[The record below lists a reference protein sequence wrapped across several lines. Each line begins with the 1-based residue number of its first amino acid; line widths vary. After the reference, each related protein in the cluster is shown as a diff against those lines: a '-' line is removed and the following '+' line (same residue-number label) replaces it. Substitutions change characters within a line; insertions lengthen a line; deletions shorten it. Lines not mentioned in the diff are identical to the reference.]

1 MPKQIL
7 VTGAATGFGRGTAL
21 ALARRGHTVIAG
33 VQIAPQVTELMKIA
47 ADEGVQLKIQVLDIT
62 DEGDRQAAWANEIDV
77 LINNAGV
84 MQTGPVAEIPMDN
97 VRRNFETNVFGTLA
111 LTQGFARQMVKRG
124 SGKIVMV
131 TSMGGLIT
139 VPFAGVYCATK
150 HALEALA
157 EALKAELTGTGVEV
171 CTANPGVYGTGFN
184 DRGAETM
191 MRWFDMSKS
200 LTKPEVLMAAA
211 AGGLSNQLDPQSMID
226 AFVRIAE
233 EDSSKFRNVVPDS
246 TAEWIKGLQATTWAA
261 GKDDAIWSSPP
272 AG

>member
-1 MPKQIL
+1 MAKRIL
-7 VTGAATGFGRGTAL
+7 ITGAATGFGRGTAL
-21 ALARRGHTVIAG
+21 ALAKRGHTVVAG
-33 VQIAPQVTELMKIA
+33 VQIAPQVTELMKVA
-47 ADEGVQLKIQVLDIT
+47 ADAGVHLKIQVLDIT
-62 DEGDRQAAWANEIDV
+62 DEDDRQAAFANEVDV

-84 MQTGPVAEIPMDN
+84 METGPVAEIPVEK
-97 VRRNFETNVFGTLA
+97 VRKNFETNVFGTLA
-111 LTQGFARQMVKRG
+111 ITQGFARQMVKRG

-157 EALKAELTGTGVEV
+157 EALKAELAGTGVEV

-211 AGGLSNQLDPQSMID
+211 GGLASQHDPQSMID

-233 EDSSKFRNVVPDS
+233 EDNSKFRNVVPDD
-246 TAEWIKGLQATTWAA
+246 TAEWIKGIQAKTWGAE
-261 GKDDAIWSSPP
+261 KDDAIWSPP
-272 AG
+272 PTG

>member
-1 MPKQIL
+1 M
-7 VTGAATGFGRGTAL
+7 
-21 ALARRGHTVIAG
+21 
-33 VQIAPQVTELMKIA
+33 
-47 ADEGVQLKIQVLDIT
+47 DIT
-62 DEGDRQAAWANEIDV
+62 DEDDRRAAFANEVDV

-84 MQTGPVAEIPMDN
+84 METGPAAEIPMEK
-97 VRRNFETNVFGTLA
+97 VRKNFETNVFGTLA

-157 EALKAELTGTGVEV
+157 EALKAELAGTGVEV

-191 MRWFDMSKS
+191 MRWFDMSNS
-200 LTKPEVLMAAA
+200 LTRPEVLMAAA
-211 AGGLSNQLDPQSMID
+211 GGLNELDPQSMID

-233 EDSSKFRNVVPDS
+233 EDGSKFRNVVPDE
-246 TAEWIKGLQATTWAA
+246 TAEWIKEIQAKTWDA
-261 GKDDAIWSSPP
+261 GKDDAIWSAPP
-272 AG
+272 TG

>member
-1 MPKQIL
+1 MAKRIL

-21 ALARRGHTVIAG
+21 GLAKRGHTVIAG
-33 VQIAPQVTELMKIA
+33 VQIAPQVTELMKT
-47 ADEGVQLKIQVLDIT
+47 ADEAGVQLKIQVLDIT
-62 DEGDRQAAWANEIDV
+62 DEGDRQAAFANEVDV

-84 MQTGPVAEIPMDN
+84 MQTGPVAEIPMEN

-157 EALKAELTGTGVEV
+157 EALKAELAGTGVEV

-191 MRWFDMSKS
+191 MRWFDMSTS
-200 LTKPEVLMAAA
+200 LTKPEVLSAAA
-211 AGGLSNQLDPQSMID
+211 
-226 AFVRIAE
+226 
-233 EDSSKFRNVVPDS
+233 
-246 TAEWIKGLQATTWAA
+246 
-261 GKDDAIWSSPP
+261 
-272 AG
+272 

>member
-1 MPKQIL
+1 MAKRIL

-21 ALARRGHTVIAG
+21 ALAKRGHTVIAG
-33 VQIAPQVTELMKIA
+33 VQIAPQVTELMHA
-47 ADEGVQLKIQVLDIT
+47 ANEASVQMKIQVLDIT
-62 DEGDRQAAWANEIDV
+62 DEGDRQAAFANEVDV

-84 MQTGPVAEIPMDN
+84 MQTGPVAEIPMEN

-131 TSMGGLIT
+131 TSMGGLVT
-139 VPFAGVYCATK
+139 VPFA
-150 HALEALA
+150 
-157 EALKAELTGTGVEV
+157 
-171 CTANPGVYGTGFN
+171 GVYGTGFN

-191 MRWFDMSKS
+191 MRWFDMATS
-200 LTKPEVLMAAA
+200 LTRPEVLAAA
-211 AGGLSNQLDPQSMID
+211 ATGMASQLDPQSMID

-233 EDSSKFRNVVPDS
+233 EDESKFRNVVPDE
-246 TAEWIKGLQATTWAA
+246 TAEWIKGIQEKTWEA

-272 AG
+272 TG

>member
-1 MPKQIL
+1 MAKRVL

-21 ALARRGHTVIAG
+21 ELAKRGHTVIAG
-33 VQIAPQVTELMKIA
+33 VQIAPQVTELMKVA
-47 ADEGVQLKIQVLDIT
+47 ADAGVNLKIQVLDIT
-62 DEGDRQAAWANEIDV
+62 DEFDREAAWANEVDV

-84 MQTGPVAEIPMDN
+84 MQTGPAAEIPMEF

-124 SGKIVMV
+124 SGKIIMV
-131 TSMGGLIT
+131 TSMGGLVT
-139 VPFAGVYCATK
+139 VPFASIYCATK

-157 EALKAELTGTGVEV
+157 EGLKAELAGTGVEV

-191 MRWFDMSKS
+191 MRWFDMTKS

-211 AGGLSNQLDPQSMID
+211 GGLQSQHDPQSMID
-226 AFVRIAE
+226 AFVRIVE
-233 EDSSKFRNVVPDS
+233 EDDSKFRNVVPDE
-246 TAEWIKGLQATTWAA
+246 TAEWIKGVQAKTWAA
-261 GKDDAIWSSPP
+261 GKDDAIWSAPP
-272 AG
+272 V

>member
-1 MPKQIL
+1 MAKRIL

-21 ALARRGHTVIAG
+21 ALAKRGHTVIAG
-33 VQIAPQVTELMKIA
+33 VQIAPQVTELMKTV
-47 ADEGVQLKIQVLDIT
+47 DETGVQMKVRVLDIT
-62 DEGDRQAAWANEIDV
+62 DEDDRQAAFSNEVDV

-84 MQTGPVAEIPMDN
+84 MQTGPVAEIPMEN

-131 TSMGGLIT
+131 TSMGGLVT

-157 EALKAELTGTGVEV
+157 EALKAELAGTGVEV
-171 CTANPGVYGTGFN
+171 CTVNPGVYGTGFN

-191 MRWFDMSKS
+191 MRWFDMANS
-200 LTKPEVLMAAA
+200 LTRPEVLAAA
-211 AGGLSNQLDPQSMID
+211 ATGLGTQLDPQSMID

-233 EDSSKFRNVVPDS
+233 EDGSKFRNVVPDE
-246 TAEWIKGLQATTWAA
+246 TAEWIKGLQEKTWAA
-261 GKDDAIWSSPP
+261 GKDEAIWSSPP
-272 AG
+272 TG

>member
-1 MPKQIL
+1 MAKRIL

-21 ALARRGHTVIAG
+21 ALAKRGHTVIAG
-33 VQIAPQVTELMKIA
+33 VQIAPQVTELTKTA
-47 ADEGVQLKIQVLDIT
+47 NEAGVQLKIQVLDIT
-62 DEGDRQAAWANEIDV
+62 DEGDRQAAFANEVD
-77 LINNAGV
+77 GV
-84 MQTGPVAEIPMDN
+84 MQTGPAAEIPMEN

-157 EALKAELTGTGVEV
+157 EALKAELAGTGVEV

-200 LTKPEVLMAAA
+200 LTKPEVLMAAV
-211 AGGLSNQLDPQSMID
+211 GGLANQHDPQSMID

-233 EDSSKFRNVVPDS
+233 EDGSKFRNVVPDE
-246 TAEWIKGLQATTWAA
+246 TAEWIKGLQAKTWEA

-272 AG
+272 TG

>member
-1 MPKQIL
+1 MAKRIL

-21 ALARRGHTVIAG
+21 ALAKRGHTVIAG
-33 VQIAPQVTELMKIA
+33 VQIAPQVTELMKTA
-47 ADEGVQLKIQVLDIT
+47 AEAGVQMKIQVLDIT
-62 DEGDRQAAWANEIDV
+62 DEGDRQAAFANEVDV

-84 MQTGPVAEIPMDN
+84 MQTGPVAEIPMEN

-131 TSMGGLIT
+131 TSMGGLVT
-139 VPFAGVYCATK
+139 VPFASVYCATK

-157 EALKAELTGTGVEV
+157 EGLKAELAGSGVEV

-191 MRWFDMSKS
+191 MRWFDMANS
-200 LTKPEVLMAAA
+200 LTRPEVLAAA
-211 AGGLSNQLDPQSMID
+211 ATGMANQLDPQSMID

-233 EDSSKFRNVVPDS
+233 EDESKFRNVVPDE
-246 TAEWIKGLQATTWAA
+246 TAEWIKGIQEKTWAA
-261 GKDDAIWSSPP
+261 GKDEAIWSSPP
-272 AG
+272 TG

>member
-1 MPKQIL
+1 MAKRIL

-21 ALARRGHTVIAG
+21 ALAKRGHTVIAG

-47 ADEGVQLKIQVLDIT
+47 ADAGVQLKIQVLDIT
-62 DEGDRQAAWANEIDV
+62 DEGDRQAAFASEVDV
-77 LINNAGV
+77 LVNNAGV
-84 MQTGPVAEIPMDN
+84 METGPTAEIPMDR
-97 VRRNFETNVFGTLA
+97 VRKNFETNVFGTLA

-157 EALKAELTGTGVEV
+157 EALKAELAGTGVEV

-191 MRWFDMSKS
+191 MRWFDMSNS

-211 AGGLSNQLDPQSMID
+211 GGLASQHDPQSMID
-226 AFVRIAE
+226 AFVRLAE
-233 EDSSKFRNVVPDS
+233 EDNSKFRNVVPDD
-246 TAEWIKGLQATTWAA
+246 TAEWIKGIQATTWAA
-261 GKDDAIWSSPP
+261 GKDDAIWSPP
-272 AG
+272 PTG

>member
-1 MPKQIL
+1 MAKRIL
-7 VTGAATGFGRGTAL
+7 ITGAATGFGRGTAL
-21 ALARRGHTVIAG
+21 ALAARGHTVIAG
-33 VQIAPQVTELMKIA
+33 VQIAPQVTELMKVA
-47 ADEGVQLKIQVLDIT
+47 SDAGVQLNIQVLDIT
-62 DEGDRQAAWANEIDV
+62 DEGDREAAFRHEVDV

-84 MQTGPVAEIPMDN
+84 MQTGPVAEIPMEL
-97 VRRNFETNVFGTLA
+97 VRRNFETNVFGTMA
-111 LTQGFARQMVKRG
+111 ITQGFARQMVKRG

-131 TSMGGLIT
+131 TSMGGLVT

-157 EALKAELTGTGVEV
+157 EALKAELAGTGVEV

-211 AGGLSNQLDPQSMID
+211 GGLQTQLDPQSMID

-233 EDSSKFRNVVPDS
+233 EDDSKFRNVVPDA
-246 TAEWIKGLQATTWAA
+246 TAEWIKGLQAATWAA

-272 AG
+272 TS

>member
-1 MPKQIL
+1 MAKRIL
-7 VTGAATGFGRGTAL
+7 ITGAATGFGRGTAI
-21 ALARRGHTVIAG
+21 ALAKRGHTVIAG
-33 VQIAPQVTELMKIA
+33 VQIAPQVTELMKYA
-47 ADEGVQLKIQVLDIT
+47 SDAGVNLKIIVLDIN
-62 DEGDRQAAWANEIDV
+62 DEGDRQAAWANEVDV

-84 MQTGPVAEIPMDN
+84 MQTGPVAEIPMEM

-111 LTQGFARQMVKRG
+111 ITQGFARQMVKRG
-124 SGKIVMV
+124 AGKIVMV

-139 VPFAGVYCATK
+139 VPFGGVYCATK

-157 EALKAELTGTGVEV
+157 EALKAELAGTGVEV

-191 MRWFDMSKS
+191 LRWFDMSKS

-211 AGGLSNQLDPQSMID
+211 GGLRTQHDPQSMID

-233 EDSSKFRNVVPDS
+233 EESSKFRNVVPDS
-246 TAEWIKGLQATTWAA
+246 TAEWIKDLQAKTWQA
-261 GKDDAIWSSPP
+261 GKDDPIFTPP
-272 AG
+272 PTD

>member
-1 MPKQIL
+1 MAKRIL

-21 ALARRGHTVIAG
+21 ALAKRGHTVIAG
-33 VQIAPQVTELMKIA
+33 VQIAPQVTELMKTADA
-47 ADEGVQLKIQVLDIT
+47 AGVQLKVQVMDIT
-62 DEGDRQAAWANEIDV
+62 DEGDRQAAFTNEVDV

-84 MQTGPVAEIPMDN
+84 MQTGPVAEIPMEN

-131 TSMGGLIT
+131 TSMGGLVT
-139 VPFAGVYCATK
+139 VPFAAVYCATK

-157 EALKAELTGTGVEV
+157 EGLKAELAGTGVEV

-191 MRWFDMSKS
+191 MRWFDMSNS
-200 LTKPEVLMAAA
+200 LTRPEVLMAAA
-211 AGGLSNQLDPQSMID
+211 TGLASQLDPQSMID
-226 AFVRIAE
+226 ALMRIAE
-233 EDSSKFRNVVPDS
+233 EDASKFRNVVPDE
-246 TAEWIKGLQATTWAA
+246 TAEWIRGLQTKTWEA

-272 AG
+272 TG